1 MGNFMRKRVAVLL
14 PFLLFSSFAFAQTIG
29 VSGKVLDEGQ
39 NPIPGATIVVKGT
52 TNGTITA
59 ADGQFKLNVGE
70 GSTLVISYL
79 GYTTKEIKV
88 NGAGPYNIGLSPDVV
103 GLDEVVVV
111 GYGQQ
116 KKASVVGA
124 ITQTSG
130 ATLQRAAGVSN
141 IGAALTGNLPGVITM
156 EGSGQPGSE
165 LDEGENAKQK
175 IVIRGTSSWNDS
187 GPLVL
192 VDGIE
197 RSMNSVDITSVE
209 NISVLKDASAT
220 AVYGVKGAN
229 GVILITTKRGE
240 EGKARIDAGFTT
252 TIKRVSKL
260 PNKLDSYDALVAR
273 NKTIEMELPV
283 TPKDSWEYITPQSEI
298 EKYRDPDGL
307 TTMIEKGHEVK
318 GYNRERYPNVDWQEE
333 LFKKQ
338 AISYNANLSISGGTK
353 AVRYYGSADYVYEDD
368 LMRMFDNGRGYETGY
383 SYQRVNARSNLDFN
397 ITKTTVFRMNLSG
410 SLAIK
415 KAPQMN
421 AGDVWQE
428 GQRWAGAYNI
438 APDVFLPKYE
448 DGAWGYYPQVSNVT
462 NSAQNLAYAGMTKTT
477 SNTITTDFIL
487 EQQLDFLLKGL
498 SARAN
503 LSMDNNFQE
512 VGRGINGD
520 FDDPQ
525 QKWIDPKTGLVY
537 LRNDI
542 NSQLGTDWAMGTS
555 FGTSSGQMGNV
566 NRRLY
571 YQAQLNWARDFGP
584 HSITAMG
591 MFSRNKQLNGDG
603 IPSYREDW
611 AFRTTYNYDGR
622 YFFEYNGAYN
632 GSEKFAPENRFA
644 FFNSGAVGWMI
655 SEENFMTYLKENHY
669 IDMLKVRAS
678 LGEIGSDNAGQF
690 LYMDE
695 WGYKERNGATPM
707 TLDGGGASIYK
718 WYRMKKLG
726 NKDVH
731 WETVRKFNFGID
743 YSFLQGLFAG
753 SVEIFRDKRYD
764 VLLNGSDQAVPMY
777 FGFDLP
783 VTNRGEVHAKGYEI
797 EVRVNKQIKRD
808 MRVWGNFSLTHN
820 ENKIIEK
827 DDAPLTP
834 NYQKEEGYAIG
845 QYKSFIDKGFIN
857 NIDELYGSPAFQTDD
872 RFRLPGS
879 YYIVD
884 FNGDGTIDSKDSAPY
899 GYTSTPQNTY
909 NATVGFEWKGF
920 SCFAQFY
927 GVRNVTRDVVLQS
940 FGQKLNTVYDMGETW
955 SKENTNADVTT
966 YRWMTAPV
974 SKEGGQFPA
983 YGTQYIFDG
992 SYIRLKNVELA
1003 YSWHD
1008 GWVKNIGLNYLKLF
1022 VNGNN
1027 LWLWTKMPDD
1037 REANLGGGGYLGA
1050 YPTVKRFNIGLK
1062 ITL

>member
-1 MGNFMRKRVAVLL
+1 MGKFLRKRVAVLL

-29 VSGKVLDEGQ
+29 VSGTVLDEGQ

-52 TNGTITA
+52 TNGTITGP
-59 ADGQFKLNVGE
+59 DGQFSVKVAD

-88 NGAGPYNIGLSPDVV
+88 NGVGPYNVGLSPDVV

-124 ITQTSG
+124 IAQTTG

-165 LDEGENAKQK
+165 LDEGANAKQK
-175 IVIRGTSSWNDS
+175 IVIRGTSSWNGS
-187 GPLVL
+187 EPLVL

-197 RSMNSVDITSVE
+197 RSMSSVDITSVE
-209 NISVLKDASAT
+209 SISVLKDASAT

-252 TIKRVSKL
+252 TVKRVSKL
-260 PNKLDSYDALVAR
+260 PNKLDSYDALMAR
-273 NKTIEMELPV
+273 NQTIEMELPV
-283 TPKDSWEYITPQSEI
+283 TPKDSWAYITPQSEI

-307 TTMIEKGHEVK
+307 TTMIEKGQEVK

-338 AISYNANLSISGGTK
+338 AISYNANLSISGGTRS
-353 AVRYYGSADYVYEDD
+353 VRYYGSADYVFEDD

-383 SYQRVNARSNLDFN
+383 SYQRVNARSNLDFT
-397 ITKTTVFRMNLSG
+397 ITKTTMFRMNLAG

-477 SNTITTDFIL
+477 TNSITTDFIL
-487 EQQLDFLLKGL
+487 EQNLDFITKGL

-503 LSMDNNFQE
+503 LSMDNNFVE
-512 VGRGINGD
+512 NGRGINGD
-520 FDDPQ
+520 FDSPQ

-542 NSQLGTDWAMGTS
+542 VGETGFDWAMGTS
-555 FGTSSGQMGNV
+555 FGTSGGSMGNV

-584 HSITAMG
+584 HAITAMG
-591 MFSRNKQLNGDG
+591 LFSRNKQLNGNG

-611 AFRTTYNYDGR
+611 AFRTTYNYAGR

-644 FFNSGAVGWMI
+644 FFNSGALGWMI

-669 IDMLKVRAS
+669 IDMLKLRAS

-695 WGYKERNGATPM
+695 WNYGGNTGM
-707 TLDGGGASIYK
+707 TLDGGGASIYT
-718 WYRMKKLG
+718 WYKKTKTG

-731 WETVRKFNFGID
+731 WETVRKFNVGVD
-743 YSFLQGLFAG
+743 YSLFHGLFAG
-753 SVEIFRDKRYD
+753 SVEVFRDKRYD
-764 VLLNGSDQAVPMY
+764 VLLNGNDRGAVPSY
-777 FGFDLP
+777 YLNLP
-783 VTNRGEVHAKGYEI
+783 VTNKGEVHAKGYEI
-797 EVRVNKQIKRD
+797 ELRVNKQINKE
-808 MRVWGNFSLTHN
+808 MRAWGNFSITHN
-820 ENKIIEK
+820 ENEIIAK

-834 NYQKEEGYAIG
+834 SYQKQEGYAIG
-845 QYKSFIDKGFIN
+845 QYKSFIDRGFNN
-857 NIDELYGSPAFQTDD
+857 NIDELYGSPAFEADD

-884 FNGDGTIDSKDSAPY
+884 FNGDGIIDSEDSAPY

-909 NATVGFEWKGF
+909 NATLGFDWKGF

-940 FGQKLNTVYDMGETW
+940 FSQRLNTVYDMGEIWT
-955 SKENTNADVTT
+955 KENPDADVTT
-966 YRWMTAPV
+966 YHWCTAPV

-1003 YSWHD
+1003 YSWREND
-1008 GWVKNIGLNYLKLF
+1008 WIKRIGLKYMKLF

-1050 YPTVKRFNIGLK
+1050 YPTVKRFNFGLK

>member
-1 MGNFMRKRVAVLL
+1 MRKRVAVLL

>member
-1 MGNFMRKRVAVLL
+1 MRKRVAVLL

-307 TTMIEKGHEVK
+307 TTMIEKGQEVK
-318 GYNRERYPNVDWQEE
+318 GYNKERYPNVDWQEE

-512 VGRGINGD
+512 NGRGINGD

-555 FGTSSGQMGNV
+555 FNTSGGQMGNV

-591 MFSRNKQLNGDG
+591 MFSRNKQLYGDG

-669 IDMLKVRAS
+669 IDMLKLRAS
-678 LGEIGSDNAGQF
+678 LGEIGSDNAGSF

-695 WGYKERNGATPM
+695 WEYGGTTPM

-718 WYRMKKLG
+718 RYKMKKLG
-726 NKDVH
+726 NPNVH

-743 YSFLQGLFAG
+743 YSLFQGLFAG

-783 VTNRGEVHAKGYEI
+783 VVNRGEVHAKGYEI
-797 EVRVNKQIKRD
+797 ELRVNKQIKRD

-845 QYKSFIDKGFIN
+845 QYRSFIDKGFIN

-955 SKENTNADVTT
+955 SKENPNADVTT

>member
-307 TTMIEKGHEVK
+307 TTMIEKGQEVK
-318 GYNRERYPNVDWQEE
+318 GYNKERYPNVDWQEE

-512 VGRGINGD
+512 NGRGINGD

-555 FGTSSGQMGNV
+555 FNTSGGQMGNV

-591 MFSRNKQLNGDG
+591 MFSRNKQLYGDG

-669 IDMLKVRAS
+669 IDMLKLRAS
-678 LGEIGSDNAGQF
+678 LGEIGSDNAGSF

-695 WGYKERNGATPM
+695 WEYGGTTPM

-718 WYRMKKLG
+718 RYKMKKLG
-726 NKDVH
+726 NPNVH

-743 YSFLQGLFAG
+743 YSLFQGLFAG

-783 VTNRGEVHAKGYEI
+783 VVNRGEVHAKGYEI
-797 EVRVNKQIKRD
+797 ELRVNKQIKRD

-845 QYKSFIDKGFIN
+845 QYRSFIDKGFIN

-955 SKENTNADVTT
+955 SKENPNADVTT

>member
-1 MGNFMRKRVAVLL
+1 MGKFLRKRVSVLL
-14 PFLLFSSFAFAQTIG
+14 PVLLFSSFTVFAQTIG
-29 VSGKVLDEGQ
+29 VTGTILDEGQ

-52 TNGTITA
+52 TSGTITG
-59 ADGQFKLNVGE
+59 ADGHFKLNVTD

-88 NGAGPYNIGLSPDVV
+88 NGAGPYNVGLNPDVV

-130 ATLQRAAGVSN
+130 ATLQRAAGVTN

-197 RSMNSVDITSVE
+197 RSMSSVDITSVE
-209 NISVLKDASAT
+209 SISVLKDASAT

-283 TPKDSWEYITPQSEI
+283 TAKDSWGYITPQSEI

-307 TTMIEKGHEVK
+307 TTMIEKGQEVK

-338 AISYNANLSISGGTK
+338 AITYNANLSISGGTK
-353 AVRYYGSADYVYEDD
+353 SVRYYGSADYVYEDD
-368 LMRMFDNGRGYETGY
+368 LMRLFDNGRGYETGY
-383 SYQRVNARSNLDFN
+383 SYQRVNARSNLDFT
-397 ITKTTVFRMNLSG
+397 ITKTTVFRMNLAG

-477 SNTITTDFIL
+477 SNSITTDFIL

-503 LSMDNNFQE
+503 VSMDNNFQE
-512 VGRGINGD
+512 NGRGINGD

-555 FGTSSGQMGNV
+555 FTTSGGQMGSV

-611 AFRTTYNYDGR
+611 AFRTTYNYAGR

-644 FFNSGAVGWMI
+644 FFNSGALGWMI

-669 IDMLKVRAS
+669 IDMLKLRAS
-678 LGEIGSDNAGQF
+678 LGEIGSDNAGAF

-695 WGYKERNGATPM
+695 WEYGGTTPM

-718 WYRMKKLG
+718 WYKMKKLG
-726 NKDVH
+726 NPNVH

-743 YSFLQGLFAG
+743 YSLFHGLFAG

-764 VLLNGSDQAVPMY
+764 VLMNGGERAIPTY
-777 FGFDLP
+777 FGFDVP
-783 VTNRGEVHAKGYEI
+783 VTNLGEVHAKGYEI
-797 EVRVNKQIKRD
+797 ELRVNKQIKRD
-808 MRVWGNFSLTHN
+808 MRAWGNFSLTHN
-820 ENKIIEK
+820 ENKIIQK

-857 NIDELYGSPAFQTDD
+857 NIDELYGSPSFQTDD

-884 FNGDGTIDSKDSAPY
+884 FNGDGTIDSKDCAPY

-955 SKENTNADVTT
+955 SKENPNADVTT

-1027 LWLWTKMPDD
+1027 LWLWTRMPDD

>member
-1 MGNFMRKRVAVLL
+1 MMRKHRLWKLAVAMLPMMLL
-14 PFLLFSSFAFAQTIG
+14 SFSVFAQKHQ
-29 VSGKVLDEGQ
+29 VSGKIVDEEQ
-39 NPIPGATIVVKGT
+39 MPVPGVNVVIKGT
-52 TNGTITA
+52 TTGTITGGDGTFTMQA
-59 ADGQFKLNVGE
+59 ADNDVLVVTYIGY
-70 GSTLVISYL
+70 STQ
-79 GYTTKEIKV
+79 EITVK
-88 NGAGPYNIGLSPDVV
+88 GAGPYSIALQPDMV

-124 ITQTSG
+124 ITQTTG

-175 IVIRGTSSWNDS
+175 IVIRGTSSWNGSD
-187 GPLVL
+187 PLVL

-197 RSMNSVDITSVE
+197 RSMSSVDITSVE
-209 NISVLKDASAT
+209 SISVLKDASAT

-252 TIKRVSKL
+252 TVKRVSKL
-260 PNKLDSYDALVAR
+260 PNKLDSYDALMAR

-283 TPKDSWEYITPQSEI
+283 TDKDSWEYITPQSEI
-298 EKYRDPDGL
+298 EKYRDPDGK
-307 TTMIEKGHEVK
+307 TTLIERGAEVP
-318 GYNRERYPNVDWQEE
+318 GTNRERYPNVDWQDE
-333 LFKKQ
+333 LFKNQ
-338 AISYNANLSISGGTK
+338 ALSYNANLSISGGTK
-353 AVRYYGSADYVYEDD
+353 YVRYYGSADYVFEDD
-368 LMRMFDNGRGYETGY
+368 LMRIFDNGRGYKTGY
-383 SYQRVNARSNLDFN
+383 SYQRINARSNLDFT
-397 ITKTTVFRMNLSG
+397 ITKTTVFKMNLAG
-410 SLAIK
+410 SLGVK
-415 KAPQMN
+415 KAPAMN

-438 APDVFLPKYE
+438 APDVFIPQYA

-462 NSAQNLAYAGMTKTT
+462 NSAQNLALAGMSKTT
-477 SNTITTDFIL
+477 SNSITTDFIL
-487 EQQLDFLLKGL
+487 EQRLDFITKGL

-503 LSMDNNFQE
+503 LSMDNNFVE
-512 VGRGINGD
+512 NGRGVQDAYND
-520 FDDPQ
+520 AQ

-537 LRNDI
+537 NQHDI
-542 NSQLGTDWAMGTS
+542 DGDNTGLDWGEQVSWSTGGGS
-555 FGTSSGQMGNV
+555 MGNV

-571 YQAQLNWARDFGP
+571 YQAQLNWARDFGA

-591 MFSRNKQLNGDG
+591 LFSRNKQLNGHG
-603 IPSYREDW
+603 IPNYREDW
-611 AFRTTYNYDGR
+611 AFRTTYSYAGR
-622 YFFEYNGAYN
+622 YFLEYNGAYN

-644 FFNSGAVGWMI
+644 FFNSGALGWMI
-655 SEENFMTYLKENHY
+655 SEEQFMMFLKENHY
-669 IDMLKVRAS
+669 IDMLKIRAS
-678 LGEIGSDNAGQF
+678 LGEIGSDNAGQW

-695 WGYKERNGATPM
+695 WEFGGHTGM
-707 TLDGGGASIYK
+707 TLDGGGDSIYT

-743 YSFLQGLFAG
+743 YSLLNGLFAG
-753 SVEIFRDKRYD
+753 NVEIFRDKRYD
-764 VLLNGSDQAVPMY
+764 VLLNGGDRAVPAY
-777 FGFDLP
+777 FGFDVP
-783 VTNRGEVHAKGYEI
+783 VSNLGEVHAKGYEI
-797 EVRVNKQIKRD
+797 ELRINKQFSRES
-808 MRVWGNFSLTHN
+808 RVWGNFSLTHN
-820 ENKIIEK
+820 ENEIIKK
-827 DDAPLTP
+827 DDAPLMP

-845 QYKSFIDKGFIN
+845 QYRSFIDRGFIN
-857 NIDELYGSPAFQTDD
+857 NIDELYGSPAFETDD
-872 RFRLPGS
+872 RFRLPGN

-884 FNGDGTIDSKDSAPY
+884 FNGDGVVDSKDSAPY
-899 GYTSTPQNTY
+899 GYTGTPQNTY
-909 NATVGFEWKGF
+909 NATVGFEWKGLSGF
-920 SCFAQFY
+920 VQFY

-955 SKENTNADVTT
+955 SKENPDADVTT

-992 SYIRLKNVELA
+992 SYVRLKNAELA
-1003 YSWHD
+1003 YSWHG
-1008 GWVKNIGLNYLKLF
+1008 GWIKNIGLSYLKLF

-1037 REANLGGGGYLGA
+1037 RESNLGGGGYLGA
-1050 YPTVKRFNIGLK
+1050 YPTVKRFNFGLK

>member
-1 MGNFMRKRVAVLL
+1 MRKHRLWKLAVAMLPMMLL
-14 PFLLFSSFAFAQTIG
+14 SFSVFAQKHQ
-29 VSGKVLDEGQ
+29 VSGKIVDEEQ
-39 NPIPGATIVVKGT
+39 MPVPGVNVVIKGT
-52 TNGTITA
+52 TVGTITGG
-59 ADGQFKLNVGE
+59 DGTFSMQASDNDV
-70 GSTLVISYL
+70 LVITYI
-79 GYTTKEIKV
+79 GYNTEEITVK
-88 NGAGPYNIGLSPDVV
+88 GAGPYSVSLVPDVV
-103 GLDEVVVV
+103 GLEEVVVV

-124 ITQTSG
+124 ITQTTG

-165 LDEGENAKQK
+165 LDEGDNAKQK

-187 GPLVL
+187 GPLIL

-197 RSMNSVDITSVE
+197 RSMSSVDITSVE
-209 NISVLKDASAT
+209 SISVLKDASAT

-252 TIKRVSKL
+252 TVKRVSKL
-260 PNKLDSYDALVAR
+260 PNKYDSYDALMAR

-283 TPKDSWEYITPQSEI
+283 TDKDSWPYITPQSEI

-307 TTMIEKGHEVK
+307 TTLIERGLEVK

-368 LMRMFDNGRGYETGY
+368 LMRLFDNGRGYETGY

-397 ITKTTVFRMNLSG
+397 ITKTTVFKMNLAG
-410 SLAIK
+410 SLGIK

-448 DGAWGYYPQVSNVT
+448 DDAWGYYPQVSNVT

-477 SNTITTDFIL
+477 SNSITTDFIL
-487 EQQLDFLLKGL
+487 EQRLDFLLKGL

-503 LSMDNNFQE
+503 LSMDNNFTE
-512 VGRGINGD
+512 NGRGINGD
-520 FDDPQ
+520 FDSPQ

-542 NSQLGTDWAMGTS
+542 DGETGFDWAMGTS
-555 FGTSSGQMGNV
+555 FSTSGGSMGSV

-571 YQAQLNWARDFGP
+571 YQAQINWARDFGA
-584 HSITAMG
+584 HSVTAMG
-591 MFSRNKQLNGDG
+591 LFSRNKQLNGDG

-611 AFRTTYNYDGR
+611 AFRTTYSYAGR

-644 FFNSGAVGWMI
+644 FFNSGALGWMI
-655 SEENFMTYLKENHY
+655 SEEQFMSFLKEEHY
-669 IDMLKVRAS
+669 IDMLKFRAS
-678 LGEIGSDNAGQF
+678 LGEIGSDNAGSF

-695 WGYKERNGATPM
+695 WSYGGTTPT

-718 WYRMKKLG
+718 WYRMTKLG

-764 VLLNGSDQAVPMY
+764 VLLNGGDRAVPSY
-777 FGFDLP
+777 FGFDVP
-783 VTNRGEVHAKGYEI
+783 VSNLGEVHAKGYEI
-797 EVRVNKQIKRD
+797 ELRVNKQFNRET
-808 MRVWGNFSLTHN
+808 RLYGNFSLTHN
-820 ENKIIEK
+820 ENEIIQK
-827 DDAPLTP
+827 DDAPLMP
-834 NYQKEEGYAIG
+834 NYQKQEGYSIG
-845 QYKSFIDKGFIN
+845 QYRSFIDKGFIN
-857 NIDELYGSPAFQTDD
+857 NIDELYGSPSFEADD
-872 RFRLPGS
+872 RFRLPGN

-909 NATVGFEWKGF
+909 NALLGFEWKGF

-940 FGQKLNTVYDMGETW
+940 FGQKLNTVYNMGETW
-955 SKENTNADVTT
+955 SKENPNADVTT

-974 SKEGGQFPA
+974 SKEGGQFPT

-1003 YSWHD
+1003 YQWRE
-1008 GWVKNIGLNYLKLF
+1008 GQWIKNIGLKYLKVF

-1062 ITL
+1062 ISL